1 MAKGAEKEERRE
13 EMNEAPALAD
23 GDRLLKTHE
32 MAAEMQ
38 ADEKTVYR
46 RIQCGKLKAFKEG
59 GRWVIWR
66 SALMAYLGK
75 GEATGAN
82 HV

>member
-1 MAKGAEKEERRE
+1 
-13 EMNEAPALAD
+13 MND
-23 GDRLLKTHE
+23 GCPQDSDRLLKVPE
-32 MAAEMQ
+32 IAAEIR

-46 RIQCGKLKAFKEG
+46 RIQAGKLSAFKEG

-66 SALMAYLGK
+66 SALLAYLGK
-75 GEATGAN
+75 GDARGGS

>member
-1 MAKGAEKEERRE
+1 
-13 EMNEAPALAD
+13 MNTTFQQTD
-23 GDRLLKTHE
+23 HDCLLKIHQIADQ
-32 MAAEMQ
+32 MK

-46 RIQCGKLKAFKEG
+46 RIQAGKLKAFKEG

-66 SALMAYLGK
+66 SQLLAYLNAGDS
-75 GEATGAN
+75 

>member
-1 MAKGAEKEERRE
+1 MNTPQLQPER
-13 EMNEAPALAD
+13 D
-23 GDRLLKTHE
+23 SLLKIHQI
-32 MAAEMQ
+32 AAEMQ

-46 RIQCGKLKAFKEG
+46 RIQAGKLKAFKEG

-66 SALMAYLGK
+66 SQLLAYLNAGVS
-75 GEATGAN
+75 

>member
-1 MAKGAEKEERRE
+1 
-13 EMNEAPALAD
+13 MNDQENLAN
-23 GDRLLKTHE
+23 DRLLKVSE
-32 MAAEMQ
+32 IAAEMR

-46 RIQCGKLKAFKEG
+46 RIQAGKLQAFKEG

-66 SALMAYLGK
+66 SALLAYLHK
-75 GEATGAN
+75 GDFRGET